1 MANSALTL
9 PDRMTVQEFLAWD
22 DGTDTRYELV
32 GGRPVAMAAPSPV
45 HSRITGNIA
54 GVLFGRVRPPCRVHT
69 EHGVALADHDDEH
82 YQVDVAVVC
91 GDVRRGEPPPNPIL
105 VAEVLSPSTE
115 NHDRYH
121 KAPRYRVF
129 VPGLQIILLVRTDRR
144 WVERWARDG
153 DRWIVTDHIGERGEV
168 ALDAL
173 GTGIDLAEVYEATDV
188 G

>member
-1 MANSALTL
+1 MADPARTL

-32 GGRPVAMAAPSPV
+32 DGRPVAMASPSPV

-54 GVLFGRVRPPCRVHT
+54 GVLFGRVQPPCRVHT
-69 EHGVALADHDDEH
+69 EHGVALAGHDDEH
-82 YQVDVAVVC
+82 YQADVAVVC
-91 GDVRRGEPPPNPIL
+91 GDVRRGEPPPDPTL
-105 VAEVLSPSTE
+105 VVEVLSPSTAG
-115 NHDRYH
+115 HDRDR
-121 KAPRYRVF
+121 KAPRYRAF
-129 VPGLQIILLVRTDRR
+129 VPGLQLILLVHTERR
-144 WVERWARDG
+144 WVERWVRDG
-153 DRWIVTDHIGERGEV
+153 DRWIVTEHIGERGPV